1 MNETLKTIA
10 DLRSVHGDFSEKE
23 ISAQDLQTILDSAVR
38 AANASAR
45 QSYSI
50 IVVEDSDMMKK
61 LCGYTGSKL
70 LLFCVDYNRIIDMAQ
85 HLGNEFET
93 NGIVSFIT
101 GSTDTVLAAQTAAIA
116 AKSLGID
123 SLFTNGIHRGD
134 PQRVYE
140 LLDIPSENC
149 FPLIALVL
157 GYPRE
162 EPEYQKGRITT
173 GVIHFDKYSR
183 LTPGEMEQLVKEY
196 DDPSRHLMLTEDWRQ
211 EFEHY
216 LNWFYTKW
224 SGKGDTQHIY
234 RVLGETGFLDTS
246 ITEQGSVTHRK
257 GTK

>member
-23 ISAQDLQTILDSAVR
+23 IGTEDLQTILNSAVR

-50 IVVEDSDMMKK
+50 GAVEDSDMMKK

-70 LLFCVDYNRIIDMAQ
+70 LLFCVDYNRIMDMAR
-85 HLGNEFET
+85 HLGHEFET

-123 SLFTNGIHRGD
+123 SLFSNGIHRGD
-134 PQRVYE
+134 PERVYE
-140 LLDIPSENC
+140 LLDIPRENC
-149 FPLIALVL
+149 FPMIALVL
-157 GYPRE
+157 GYTRE
-162 EPEYQKGRITT
+162 EPEYKKGRITT

-183 LTPGEMEQLVKEY
+183 LTPGEMDQLVKEY
-196 DDPSRHLMLTEDWRQ
+196 DDPSRHLTLTEGWRHG
-211 EFEHY
+211 FEHY
-216 LNWFYTKW
+216 LDWFYAKW
-224 SGKGDTQHIY
+224 SGKGDTQAMY
-234 RVLGETGFLDTS
+234 RVLGKTGFLENSGAATA
-246 ITEQGSVTHRK
+246 E
-257 GTK
+257 